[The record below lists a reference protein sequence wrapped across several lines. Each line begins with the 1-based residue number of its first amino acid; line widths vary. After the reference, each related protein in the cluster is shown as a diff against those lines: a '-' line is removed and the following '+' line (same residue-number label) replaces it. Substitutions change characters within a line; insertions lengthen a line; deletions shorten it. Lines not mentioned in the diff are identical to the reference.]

1 MNIYVKE
8 LYPKVFKSNSKQTL
22 YVSFEH
28 DETID
33 CSLLKIKIQPM
44 EKYSVLH
51 SEKYRIDEE
60 ERYSYVRLKHI
71 ESDIFAVEYEFS
83 AEQQYSVKIKYDD
96 KFVCCTYI
104 YSLNDDLARLN
115 IFKGDTHLHTCRSDG
130 EGTPFEVACNYRA
143 AGYDFITITDHHKF
157 EPSLEAQEQIKE
169 LTNDF
174 FVFSGEEVHN
184 KDMGYFHIIN
194 MGGESSV
201 NDIIETD
208 DNYVETEIKKIL
220 STRDFTGISDP
231 RCVAYRIF
239 VAEHIKKGNGLAIM
253 AHPFWEAYGEYHMQ
267 TEEFIY
273 HWQNGDFDALE
284 VLAGCDGT
292 GNGNNLQEMLRS
304 DMLSQGYKIPVVGS
318 SDAHTTV
325 NKHSTDLFNK
335 QFTLVF
341 AKDFNDITKAIKCEQ
356 SVAVERTDDSKYR
369 VVGKFRYA
377 KYARFLMRE
386 YYFSYSNLCLEHA
399 NALKNKNIALVK
411 ESEDKIYKFK
421 SKFFNI

>member
-71 ESDIFAVEYEFS
+71 ENDIFAVEYEFS

-96 KFVCCTYI
+96 KFVCRTYI

-157 EPSLEAQEQIKE
+157 EPSLEAQEQIKQ

-208 DNYVETEIKKIL
+208 DNYVETEVKKIL
-220 STRDFTGISDP
+220 LTRDFTGISDP

-239 VAEHIKKGNGLAIM
+239 VAEHIKTRL
-253 AHPFWEAYGEYHMQ
+253 
-267 TEEFIY
+267 T
-273 HWQNGDFDALE
+273 
-284 VLAGCDGT
+284 
-292 GNGNNLQEMLRS
+292 
-304 DMLSQGYKIPVVGS
+304 
-318 SDAHTTV
+318 
-325 NKHSTDLFNK
+325 
-335 QFTLVF
+335 
-341 AKDFNDITKAIKCEQ
+341 
-356 SVAVERTDDSKYR
+356 
-369 VVGKFRYA
+369 
-377 KYARFLMRE
+377 
-386 YYFSYSNLCLEHA
+386 
-399 NALKNKNIALVK
+399 
-411 ESEDKIYKFK
+411 
-421 SKFFNI
+421 